1 MKPRYKKGGKHYKEW
16 FVYLSK
22 LVIPPELVYAG
33 GIYRRG
39 TKVYA
44 EAMSGV
50 PLYEFT
56 ERRALIRI
64 LSSTVEGRGKVA
76 FYNPERDGSPMAKSA
91 FKPVG
96 FKRQL
101 RIRALGGFEI
111 TK

>member
-22 LVIPPELVYAG
+22 LVIPPELFYAG

-39 TKVYA
+39 TTVYA

-56 ERRALIRI
+56 ERRKLIRVV
-64 LSSTVEGRGKVA
+64 SSVVEGRGKVVV
-76 FYNPERDGSPMAKSA
+76 YDPERDGSPMAKSA
-91 FKPVG
+91 FKSRGSSVS
-96 FKRQL
+96 L
-101 RIRALGGFEI
+101 ESVLLEAL
-111 TK
+111 K

>member
-1 MKPRYKKGGKHYKEW
+1 MKPHYKKGGNHYKEW

-22 LVIPPELVYAG
+22 LVIPPELFYAG

-39 TKVYA
+39 ATVYA

-56 ERRALIRI
+56 ERRKLIRI
-64 LSSTVEGRGKVA
+64 LSSVVEGYDKVA

-91 FKPVG
+91 FKSVG
-96 FKRQL
+96 SSVSL
-101 RIRALGGFEI
+101 ESALLGAL
-111 TK
+111 K